1 MTCIVFFIFLDLPW
15 PKEAPWRL
23 LEGSQCCKSHVV
35 EAVQHYHSLD
45 HLGGDSESADED
57 DGDHR
62 LVVLLLDGDDGP
74 GVGEDGEK
82 ADWQGEDEEG
92 GIKHLQVKNKSCVK
106 KFFSF
111 EYVHIQHL
119 IHQSWL
125 LKENYWKIFTHNNRS
140 IFLWHPENIQCGTI
154 FFHLIFKSEQNAFS
168 LICWPGFK
176 P

>member
-45 HLGGDSESADED
+45 HLGGESESADED

-92 GIKHLQVKNKSCVK
+92 GIKHLQVKNKSGFHSKNYFTVVIPIAIVK
-106 KFFSF
+106 N
-111 EYVHIQHL
+111 QM
-119 IHQSWL
+119 IHSQSL
-125 LKENYWKIFTHNNRS
+125 DKCGKEK
-140 IFLWHPENIQCGTI
+140 
-154 FFHLIFKSEQNAFS
+154 K
-168 LICWPGFK
+168 
-176 P
+176 